1 MKLAGQGK
9 WNILMQ
15 DVLSDREQAEERHI
29 LKEGIDAENKGK
41 KTERLRGSHSH
52 SKKIFCRTCLLTRP
66 FLIRVQARSES
77 SQRKSPFS
85 QYI

>member
-29 LKEGIDAENKGK
+29 LKEGRDAEEDFK
-41 KTERLRGSHSH
+41 
-52 SKKIFCRTCLLTRP
+52 
-66 FLIRVQARSES
+66 
-77 SQRKSPFS
+77 RKH
-85 QYI
+85 